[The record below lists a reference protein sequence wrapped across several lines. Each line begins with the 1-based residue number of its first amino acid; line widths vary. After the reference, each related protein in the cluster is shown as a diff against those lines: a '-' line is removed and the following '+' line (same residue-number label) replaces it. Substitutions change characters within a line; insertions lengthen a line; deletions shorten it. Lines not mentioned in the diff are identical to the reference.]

1 MLEHK
6 AEVNPENM
14 VERMKGILQVMQ
26 PRLLNVADSIYE
38 PLKTVLEGT
47 MVLTYQLY
55 LHQRCTLRLDRH
67 LWWVR

>member
-14 VERMKGILQVMQ
+14 VEKMKGILQVMQ

-47 MVLTYQLY
+47 MV
-55 LHQRCTLRLDRH
+55 
-67 LWWVR
+67 